1 MGTCGHFLPRVLAP
15 FLTLSLTL
23 SRLWGRSKE
32 PSGPGGVGAEEFMGQ
47 APAGLPGWDREGVC
61 VVSRVTV
68 LPMLL
73 ARSTLAS
80 EAPSL
85 PRFAWPCWFSSS
97 ARPRLR
103 VGAAGAT

>member
-61 VVSRVTV
+61 GLKSHR
-68 LPMLL
+68 L
-73 ARSTLAS
+73 AD
-80 EAPSL
+80 
-85 PRFAWPCWFSSS
+85 
-97 ARPRLR
+97 
-103 VGAAGAT
+103 AAGKKHTS